1 MRAVPRRKQM
11 FGGVI
16 HTVGEIDLTKK
27 EKRNQNTSGLNEI
40 D

>member
-16 HTVGEIDLTKK
+16 HTVGGDRFNKKGK
-27 EKRNQNTSGLNEI
+27 EKSEQKIKWRE
-40 D
+40 